1 MAKRSLEKL
10 ADKIIQLTPEE
21 GQQLG
26 LIIRAKLLPEM
37 AKKQA
42 GLLEQAANNPKMA
55 QMGQRPGGNMP
66 MPNSRQAAMQ
76 GLLRQGDRKVNMPK
90 VGKKKF
96 AYTKAGKKKAK
107 AYAKK
112 KKKKVRY

>member
-1 MAKRSLEKL
+1 MSKRSIEKL
-10 ADKIIQLTPEE
+10 ADKIIRLSPEE
-21 GQQLG
+21 SQQLS
-26 LIIRAKLLPEM
+26 LIIKAKLLPEM
-37 AKKQA
+37 AKKQS
-42 GLLEQAANNPKMA
+42 GLLEQQSNNPQMA

-90 VGKKKF
+90 GKGTYGSKK
-96 AYTKAGKKKAK
+96 GRPPKKNKN
-107 AYAKK
+107 KK